1 MAVNIPIW
9 PGSSS
14 FSAGSTPFGHYDTD
28 NEFTASADKTAGWCA
43 KRLGY
48 PIVDIELQDIN
59 FYACFEEAV
68 TEYSSQVNQFNIRE
82 NLLNIRGN
90 STGSNLSQTEL
101 NANLGGVVSL
111 AKDYGSE
118 AGSGGRV
125 TYYTG
130 SFTLQSGQQVYDLSD
145 SSVVSLESGTVG
157 VDTIEIKKVLHTA
170 PPAMVRYFDPFVGT
184 GLGSQ
189 QMMDTFGWGNYSPG
203 VSFMMQPLYD
213 DLLRLQAIEFND
225 LVRKSQYGFD
235 LKNDKIRI
243 FPIPQYGDH
252 ETKVHFHYILDSER
266 RDPVVSRSVIS
277 DYSNAKYDRIE
288 YKHINH
294 VGKRWIEKY
303 TLALAKEMLGA
314 VRAKFSSIP
323 IPNSEVTLDGADL
336 RSEAAS
342 EKEILISELRE
353 NLEATSRKALL
364 QAQQE
369 ESEAMEQTLNRVPRA
384 IYIG

>member
-1 MAVNIPIW
+1 MAVNVPIW

-14 FSAGSTPFGHYDTD
+14 FSEGSTPFGYYDTD
-28 NEFTASADKTAGWCA
+28 TDFTSSADKTAGWCA

-82 NLLNIRGN
+82 NLLTIKGQD
-90 STGSNLSQTEL
+90 TGSDLSQTQL
-101 NANLGGVVSL
+101 NANLGGLITL

-118 AGSGGRV
+118 VGSGGSI

-130 SFTLQSGQQVYDLSD
+130 SFVMKTGQQTYDLTDVAD
-145 SSVVSLESGTVG
+145 SGASLESGTPG
-157 VDTIEIKKVLHTA
+157 TDAFEIKKMMHFA

-225 LVRKSQYGFD
+225 KVRKSQYGFD
-235 LKNDKIRI
+235 IQNNRVRV
-243 FPIPQYGDH
+243 FPIPQYGDNGM
-252 ETKVHFHYILDSER
+252 KIHFHYVLESER
-266 RDPVVSRSVIS
+266 NNPIVKSSVVSVTQT
-277 DYSNAKYDRIE
+277 KYDRIE
-288 YKHINH
+288 YNKINH
-294 VGKRWIEKY
+294 VGKQWLKY
-303 TLALAKEMLGA
+303 TLKM
-314 VRAKFSSIP
+314 VK
-323 IPNSEVTLDGADL
+323 
-336 RSEAAS
+336 
-342 EKEILISELRE
+342 KC
-353 NLEATSRKALL
+353 
-364 QAQQE
+364 
-369 ESEAMEQTLNRVPRA
+369 
-384 IYIG
+384 

>member
-14 FSAGSTPFGHYDTD
+14 FSEGSTPFGYYDSD
-28 NEFTASADKTAGWCA
+28 VEFTSSADKTAGWCA

-82 NLLNIRGN
+82 NLLNLRGS
-90 STGSNLSQTEL
+90 STGSNLSQTQL
-101 NANLGGVVSL
+101 NANLGGLISL
-111 AKDYGSE
+111 SKDYGTE

-130 SFTLQSGQQVYDLSD
+130 SFEVNTTQQVYDLTDASN
-145 SSVVSLESGTVG
+145 VTLEVGTPG
-157 VDTIEIKKVLHTA
+157 VDKIEIKKMLHNA
-170 PPAMVRYFDPFVGT
+170 PPAMVRYFDPFIGT

-225 LVRKSQYGFD
+225 MVRKSQYGFD
-235 LKNDKIRI
+235 IQNNRVRL
-243 FPIPQYGDH
+243 FPVPEHAY
-252 ETKVHFHYILDSER
+252 TVHFHYILESDRNNPIISNS
-266 RDPVVSRSVIS
+266 VVS
-277 DYSNAKYDRIE
+277 DYSNARFDRIQ
-288 YKHINH
+288 YSNINH

-336 RSEAAS
+336 RSEAAT

>member
-14 FSAGSTPFGHYDTD
+14 FSEGSTPFGYYDSD
-28 NEFTASADKTAGWCA
+28 VEFTSSADKTAGWCA

-48 PIVDIELQDIN
+48 PIVDIELQNIT

-82 NLLNIRGN
+82 NLLNLRGS
-90 STGSNLSQTEL
+90 STGSNLSQTHL
-101 NANLGGVVSL
+101 NANLGGLISL
-111 AKDYGSE
+111 SKDYGTE

-130 SFTLQSGQQVYDLSD
+130 SFEVNTNQQVYDLTDASN
-145 SSVVSLESGTVG
+145 VTLEVGTPG
-157 VDTIEIKKVLHTA
+157 VDKIEIKKMLHNA
-170 PPAMVRYFDPFVGT
+170 PPAMVRYFDPFIGT

-225 LVRKSQYGFD
+225 MVRKSQYGFD
-235 LKNDKIRI
+235 IQNNRVRL
-243 FPIPQYGDH
+243 FPVPEHAY
-252 ETKVHFHYILDSER
+252 TVHFHYILESDRSN
-266 RDPVVSRSVIS
+266 PIVSNSVVS
-277 DYSNAKYDRIE
+277 DYSNARFDRIQ
-288 YKHINH
+288 YSNINH

-336 RSEAAS
+336 RSEAAT